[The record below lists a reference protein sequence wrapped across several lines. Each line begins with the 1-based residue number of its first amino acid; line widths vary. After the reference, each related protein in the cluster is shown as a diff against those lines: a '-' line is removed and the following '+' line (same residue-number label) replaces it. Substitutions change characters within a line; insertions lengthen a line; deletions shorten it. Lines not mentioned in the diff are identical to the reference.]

1 MTLAIRPAPAIAA
14 PVGACEDIRMLDWRS
29 LSTKSF
35 IILYPQEYEIM
46 AQILAA
52 RGFGRDLDAEFSRF
66 SAFYQTAPPAAI
78 TIRIYPDIGA
88 FSCLNTPSTEIDTG
102 SMHSNSGGREIALI
116 GNNIQENFSAWIA
129 QDINLIRYELSL
141 IFARQVAGDQLP
153 FGLGQAIGRYS
164 QDPSRTFGLLDFSSI
179 SDPEPAHSWRSLW
192 EESGSDLLRQV
203 EATSTVAF
211 LVDSYGWGE
220 FLSFLK
226 HLSTS
231 RSYRI
236 SLEQIYR
243 IAPEEIEQNWRAFYP
258 LYLNNRW
265 KVHPIYNY
273 DLSGFHSQILAEQY
287 AEADR
292 SLQSALDF
300 LHKMDDRKT
309 IIEAQRLQVR
319 AKKGQEADYMFAQ
332 SRQAYENGRYAESLA
347 WLGHAE
353 KLYAEAGTRIFH
365 LDEFSAYRQQV
376 RETLGLHLE
385 LDRLEVEAGE
395 NWNTFFQAQ
404 KLSRLA
410 ERQYLLGDVYGHQR
424 SAKIADL
431 ILARRQAQYLAFASI
446 VIGITLVL
454 LFIRIRM
461 ARRKPPAEAQ
471 L

>member
-1 MTLAIRPAPAIAA
+1 
-14 PVGACEDIRMLDWRS
+14 
-29 LSTKSF
+29 
-35 IILYPQEYEIM
+35 M

-52 RGFGRDLDAEFSRF
+52 RGFGRELDAEFSRF
-66 SAFYQTAPPAAI
+66 SALYETSPPVAI

-88 FSCLNTPSTEIDTG
+88 FSCLNSPSMEIDTG
-102 SMHSNSGGREIALI
+102 TLHSNSGGREIALI
-116 GNNIQENFSAWIA
+116 GNNIRENFAVWIA

-153 FGLGQAIGRYS
+153 FGLSQAIGRYS
-164 QDPSRTFGLLDFSSI
+164 QDPSRTLGLLDLGSTGES
-179 SDPEPAHSWRSLW
+179 EPTHSWRSLW
-192 EESGSDLLRQV
+192 EESGSDIIRQV
-203 EATSTVAF
+203 EATSTVGF
-211 LVDSYGWGE
+211 LVDRYGWGE
-220 FLSFLK
+220 FLSFLQ

-243 IAPEEIEQNWRAFYP
+243 SAPEEIEQDWRAFYP
-258 LYLNNRW
+258 LYLQNRW
-265 KVHPIYNY
+265 QAHPIYNF
-273 DLSGFHSQILAEQY
+273 DLSGFHRQILSEEY
-287 AEADR
+287 ADADR
-292 SLQSALDF
+292 GLQTALDF
-300 LHKMDDRKT
+300 LEKMDDRKK
-309 IIEAQRLQVR
+309 IIEAQRLQHR

-385 LDRLEVEAGE
+385 LDRLEVDIAE

-404 KLSRLA
+404 KLSGLA
-410 ERQYLLGDVYGHQR
+410 ERQYLLGDIYGHQR

-431 ILARRQAQYLAFASI
+431 ILARRKTQYLAFASI
-446 VIGITLVL
+446 VIGLTLVL

-461 ARRKPPAEAQ
+461 ARHSPPAEAQ